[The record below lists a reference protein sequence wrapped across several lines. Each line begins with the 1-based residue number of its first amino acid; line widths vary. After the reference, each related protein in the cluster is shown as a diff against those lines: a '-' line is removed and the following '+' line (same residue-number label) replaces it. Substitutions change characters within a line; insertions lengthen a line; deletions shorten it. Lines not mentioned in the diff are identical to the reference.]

1 MIMAI
6 QIIII
11 IIIKILTI
19 ITKTVNFRMIKEIN
33 IIKNKVL
40 KQLFIK
46 KNVN

>member
-1 MIMAI
+1 MAI